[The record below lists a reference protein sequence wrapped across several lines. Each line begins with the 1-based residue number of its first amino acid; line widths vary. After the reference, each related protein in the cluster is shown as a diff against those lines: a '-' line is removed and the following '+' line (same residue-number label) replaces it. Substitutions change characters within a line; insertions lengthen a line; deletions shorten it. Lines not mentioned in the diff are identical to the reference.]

1 MKKVPPVPFE
11 RKDIMH
17 TQCHSVEKNTSLLQ
31 SPTVT
36 APSSE
41 GAQTVDKTNG
51 FRQIA
56 ESFGQA
62 FSKACAVE
70 AAQASS
76 PSAEGEKTCF
86 SAFFFL
92 LSFFFCAFFVKR
104 K

>member
-1 MKKVPPVPFE
+1 MLLLVNQLVLLNFVKKCRKKVA
-11 RKDIMH
+11 KGH
-17 TQCHSVEKNTSLLQ
+17 GG
-31 SPTVT
+31 SPK
-36 APSSE
+36 E
-41 GAQTVDKTNG
+41 YGIRRIQTVDKTNG

-92 LSFFFCAFFVKR
+92 LSFFSFAPFSSKENF
-104 K
+104 